1 MAVLP
6 EPLRLKFRVYCLILH
21 LRGKGIRCGIQAH
34 YRNPDRAHR
43 WSTVHSVLS
52 GHITVGD
59 LRGLAGGRDQDGNL
73 WFKPEWAPGARD
85 DAPAHEFPAIV
96 TNAQQLGPRKPAYAE
111 EGYAAMDP
119 RRRPNLASIP
129 ISKHITGRAID
140 LNVDWLAIGGPWS
153 AASDELIA
161 RYGLCRPVVSE
172 SWHVELAEA
181 CRMKV
186 SAGELLVAFGRYVL
200 RRIKG
205 AL

>member
-6 EPLRLKFRVYCLILH
+6 EPLRLKFRVYCLILY

-43 WSTVHSVLS
+43 WSTAHSVLI
-52 GHITVGD
+52 GNIKIGD
-59 LRGLAGGRDQDGNL
+59 LRCLADGRDLDGNL
-73 WFKPEWAPGARD
+73 WFKPEWAPDACD
-85 DAPAHEFPAIV
+85 DAPAHEFPEIIA
-96 TNAQQLGPRKPAYAE
+96 NAQQLGPRKPAYAE
-111 EGYAAMDP
+111 EGYAAADP

-140 LNVDWLAIGGPWS
+140 LNVDWSAIGGPWS
-153 AASDELIA
+153 AAADQLIA
-161 RYGLCRPVVSE
+161 RYGLWRPVATE
-172 SWHVELAEA
+172 SWHVELAKA
-181 CRMKV
+181 SGMKV
-186 SAGELLVAFGRYVL
+186 PVRELLVASWHYVL